1 MIQLKNLSKRYG
13 STVALNK
20 INLTLEK
27 GKIIGLCGPN
37 GAGKTTLIKIL
48 NGLIADYEGEVSLL
62 KQPVSQL
69 TKARVA
75 YLPDVNFLD
84 PKSTAAQAKVL
95 FCDMFDD
102 FDENK
107 FNQLIERLNINP
119 KQRFSTLSKG
129 MKEKLQLALI
139 MSRKADIYI
148 LDEPIGGV
156 DPAARDLILNTILD
170 NYNPE
175 ALVLLSTHLI
185 GDIEHIFDQVIF
197 LKEGHVEVF
206 EDTESLR
213 TQYGVSIDQHFREV
227 FKS

>member
-1 MIQLKNLSKRYG
+1 MIELKNLSKQYA
-13 STVALNK
+13 STTALNQ
-20 INLTLEK
+20 INLKLEK

-48 NGLIADYEGEVSLL
+48 NGLISDYEGEVSLFD
-62 KQPVSQL
+62 QAVSHKS
-69 TKARVA
+69 KARVA

-84 PKSTAAQAKVL
+84 PKSNAIQAKAL
-95 FCDMFDD
+95 FSDMFED
-102 FDENK
+102 FDEEK
-107 FNQLIERLNINP
+107 FKELIQRLNLNP

-156 DPAARDLILNTILD
+156 DPAARELILNTILD

-197 LKEGHVEVF
+197 LKDGHVELF
-206 EDTESLR
+206 EETEKLR
-213 TQYGVSIDQHFREV
+213 ATHGVSIDQYFREV

>member
-1 MIQLKNLSKRYG
+1 MIELKNLSKRYA
-13 STVALNK
+13 STLALSQV
-20 INLTLEK
+20 NLHLEK

-48 NGLIADYEGEVSLL
+48 NGLITSYEGEVRLFD
-62 KQPVSQL
+62 QPVSHT

-84 PKSTAAQAKVL
+84 PKSNADQAQTL
-95 FCDMFDD
+95 FKDMFMD
-102 FDENK
+102 FDEKK
-107 FNQLIERLNINP
+107 FCQLLERFHINP

-129 MKEKLQLALI
+129 MKEKLQLALV
-139 MSRKADIYI
+139 MSRQADIYI

-156 DPAARDLILNTILD
+156 DPAARELILNTILD

-197 LKEGHVEVF
+197 LKEGRVELF

-213 TQYGVSIDQHFREV
+213 AQHGTSIDQYFREV